1 MERFM
6 AVVMLAI
13 LAVFASCNKDDDG
26 EDAAAPLVPPV
37 QEECMQE
44 AFADNEHT
52 AGRGFSFTAA
62 SAWVATVTEVQAQT
76 LMSGNSVAGTVAR
89 EGNNVVWLRLYLGDK
104 EAYSGPAGTTTLRIE
119 LDQNYTGQRREA
131 TITIRSGNS
140 SFTVTVVQEGIR
152 QDGSENEAPVPV
164 KSIHLSESELL
175 LATGETAVL
184 TATVTPDNATI
195 KSVSWSSSN
204 PQVADVH
211 PVTGQITAVSA
222 GTATVTAVSSSNKKV
237 SASCAVTVSDGSSVP
252 EPSNYAFVSRIERT
266 VAYWTEMPVSQRC
279 EENATYTFEYDDLGR
294 VVSYTIDIIPNNN
307 RSTATALVSNM
318 DYSTPGRIRV
328 EEKWSDTGT
337 QTFDVLLNDKG
348 YVWRCKSHPSSHNE
362 WDNKLYTFEMTY
374 NGEDR
379 LSRIACS
386 DFWNTYVYKNGVL
399 SGGAYSDE
407 TGTGEEFG
415 YEQYF
420 NQIPNDKMNLDIN
433 ILFFPGIT
441 SEAPEEAYVPGRIAR
456 LALLRLAGRSMD
468 RYINFFAGWSS
479 ESVDGTASNYWT
491 EPNVTIHES
500 CDYFISDEDNDDYT
514 LDYALNADGTVATVT
529 ARSTSIKIRHEYDI
543 VVGDELVD
551 PANPDMGYNYRIEN
565 EKDTEQGRGTN
576 TITYKFVYR

>member
-1 MERFM
+1 M
-6 AVVMLAI
+6 AVVMLAM

-52 AGRGFSFTAA
+52 AGGGFSFTAA

-164 KSIHLSESELL
+164 KSIIISESELL
-175 LATGETAVL
+175 LAAGETSVL

-211 PVTGQITAVSA
+211 PVTGQVAAVSA

-237 SASCAVTVSDGSSVP
+237 SASCAVIVSDGSSVP
-252 EPSNYAFVSRIERT
+252 GPSNYAFVSRIERT
-266 VAYWTEMPVSQRC
+266 VAYWGEIPVSQRC
-279 EENATYTFEYDDLGR
+279 EENATYAFEYDDLGR

-307 RSTATALVSNM
+307 RSTATTLVSNM
-318 DYSTPGRIRV
+318 DYSAPGRIRV

-348 YVWRCKSHPSSHNE
+348 YVWSCKSHPSSHNE

-374 NGEDR
+374 NEEDR
-379 LSRIACS
+379 LSRIANS

-433 ILFFPGIT
+433 ILFFPEIT

-491 EPNVTIHES
+491 EPNVIIHES

-551 PANPDMGYNYRIEN
+551 PANPYMGYNYRIEN